1 MRILLTALILFS
13 LFSCQEKEVA
23 TEEKSLIASQQKQKL
38 GSEQKQKPEEQPI
51 EVENGIV
58 FRDARGNLLS
68 ESEKDSI
75 VENTIQLQALRRFD
89 NESNNTEYILFENY
103 EDLRGFVPDDAI
115 NNLIEEAELMRSGGR
130 GAVLNK
136 RIADEWKDKKLP
148 KGVLNMLDGS
158 VKSFKDFEGSL
169 LVLNLWYINCGP
181 CIAEMPYLNNI
192 VNRYKDEDITFLALS
207 FDSISD
213 ITNFLQRTD
222 FIYQQG
228 SIDRNF
234 SASLS
239 PVAPA
244 HFIVD
249 KDGIIRDILIGA
261 PRNTQE
267 IYDRLVSL
275 IEKNKK

>member
-23 TEEKSLIASQQKQKL
+23 EIATEEKSLIAS
-38 GSEQKQKPEEQPI
+38 EQKQKQEEQPI
-51 EVENGIV
+51 EVENRIV
-58 FRDARGNLLS
+58 FRDAQGNLLS

-75 VENTIQLQALRRFD
+75 VENTSQLQALRRFD

-136 RIADEWKDKKLP
+136 RIVDEWKDKKLP